1 MKRVKADCHCFCFSL
16 RPVLFT
22 RWCQLFFVF
31 LLRCLGILN
40 DIKYT
45 FLTVKCLFDLIWN
58 LSFILLGDELLIT
71 AFTKQL
77 THCWFSFNKFG
88 FEKQTLTSFV
98 YQVLKDPSQPPPFST
113 TSKLLIQHDEANPYC
128 FTVSCV
134 PGGMFNYLEQ
144 FYSDFSSFR
153 QAPNKI

>member
-1 MKRVKADCHCFCFSL
+1 MKRVKADCHCFFSF

-71 AFTKQL
+71 AFT
-77 THCWFSFNKFG
+77 N
-88 FEKQTLTSFV
+88 
-98 YQVLKDPSQPPPFST
+98 
-113 TSKLLIQHDEANPYC
+113 
-128 FTVSCV
+128 
-134 PGGMFNYLEQ
+134 
-144 FYSDFSSFR
+144 
-153 QAPNKI
+153 